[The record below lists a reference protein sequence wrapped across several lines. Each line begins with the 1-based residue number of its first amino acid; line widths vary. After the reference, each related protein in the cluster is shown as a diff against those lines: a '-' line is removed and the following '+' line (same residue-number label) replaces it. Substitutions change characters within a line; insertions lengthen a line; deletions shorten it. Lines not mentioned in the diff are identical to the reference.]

1 MAALRYPWMAAPILG
16 ATTKTKIKTCK
27 IVKCKIN
34 SSNIDHR
41 IKLFNKIYLIQ
52 SSIQS
57 QALK

>member
-1 MAALRYPWMAAPILG
+1 MAAPILG

-41 IKLFNKIYLIQ
+41 TKLFNKIYLIQ
-52 SSIQS
+52 SSIES